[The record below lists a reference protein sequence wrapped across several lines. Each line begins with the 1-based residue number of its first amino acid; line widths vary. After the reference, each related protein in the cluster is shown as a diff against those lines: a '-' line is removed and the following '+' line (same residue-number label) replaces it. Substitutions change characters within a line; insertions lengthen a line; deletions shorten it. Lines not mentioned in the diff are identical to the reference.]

1 MFRLKGSLLDFVSQV
16 HLGVKGV
23 VFMPDGRPAKFAD
36 IGKERT
42 FFSSLIRM
50 FIC

>member
-36 IGKERT
+36 IGK
-42 FFSSLIRM
+42 
-50 FIC
+50 